1 MGALDLVLKKKWY
14 DMIDSG
20 IKTEE
25 YREITPYWASRLL
38 YPIPLSIKNYW
49 QSAVAKAFA
58 LVEENPR
65 CFDLHNLLVGN
76 YGTRG
81 YDNVVFHLGYAKNRP
96 TMVFALDKI
105 TIDKGKPEW
114 GAEKDKLY
122 FVIHLGER
130 L

>member
-1 MGALDLVLKKKWY
+1 MRTLDLVLKKKWY
-14 DMIDSG
+14 DMIESG

-38 YPIPLSIKNYW
+38 YPVTLSAKHYW
-49 QSAVAKAFA
+49 QGALAKAFA
-58 LVEENPR
+58 LVKENPR
-65 CFDLHNLLVGN
+65 CFNLQNLLIHN

-81 YDNVVFHLGYAKNRP
+81 FDNIDFHLGYAKNRP
-96 TMVFALDKI
+96 TMAFALESI

-122 FVIHLGER
+122 FVIKLGRR